1 LGLLVVGAL
10 TLAFDRQIAEALVRV
25 SLAILELKKQSD
37 YCVKYPPGLGTSFP
51 KPFRRLPDLRAMVG
65 RSGCLDGYRIWP
77 RLARALS
84 GLLRQTG
91 SKTAIDPSVHGA
103 QLC

>member
-37 YCVKYPPGLGTSFP
+37 YKREIPPRSWHI
-51 KPFRRLPDLRAMVG
+51 LPEAV
-65 RSGCLDGYRIWP
+65 S
-77 RLARALS
+77 
-84 GLLRQTG
+84 
-91 SKTAIDPSVHGA
+91 TAA
-103 QLC
+103 